1 MNPSVRS
8 FIAITVVVAVGALV
22 AWAGSDNS
30 ITYADISI
38 FWWCGLLA
46 FGIQW
51 VAFIPAYLKQT
62 EHFYDLIGSTTYL
75 TVVAAALWLSG
86 KSDPRSIMV
95 SVLVAVW
102 AVRLGSFLFM
112 RISQDGKDS
121 RFDQIKPKPWRFL
134 FAWTLQGLWVFL
146 TLAAVLVV
154 LSSEQSAPLSVIG
167 YVGIALWVLG
177 FVIEVVSDRQK
188 RQFRAARE
196 RGETGPFITTG
207 LWAYSRHPNYFGEIV
222 LWLGLAVVA
231 IPVMSGWQWIGIVS
245 PLFVTLLLTRVSG
258 IPMLEKK
265 SDDQWGDDKSYQA
278 YKAHTPVLV
287 PRLLPRS
294 SVASGVNSSS

>member
-1 MNPSVRS
+1 MNPSLRS
-8 FIAITVVVAVGALV
+8 FFAITVVLAIGALV
-22 AWAGSDNS
+22 AWAGSDHS
-30 ITYADISI
+30 ITFADISI

-51 VAFIPAYLKQT
+51 LAFIPAYLKQT
-62 EHFYDLIGSTTYL
+62 EHFYDLVGSTTYL
-75 TVVAAALWLSG
+75 SVVALALWFGG
-86 KSDPRSIMV
+86 KTDPRSIVV
-95 SVLVAVW
+95 SVLVAIW

-154 LSSEQSAPLSVIG
+154 LSSENSLPLGIVG
-167 YVGIALWVLG
+167 YVGIALWIVG
-177 FVIEVVSDRQK
+177 FVVEAVSDRQK
-188 RQFRAARE
+188 RQFRAARS
-196 RGETGPFITTG
+196 RGETGPFITSG

-222 LWLGLAVVA
+222 LWLGLAIVA
-231 IPVMSGWQWIGIVS
+231 IPVMSGWQWVGVVS

-258 IPMLEKK
+258 VPMLEKK
-265 SDDQWGDDKSYQA
+265 SDDQWGEDPSYQA
-278 YKAHTPVLV
+278 YKAQTPVLV
-287 PRLLPRS
+287 PRLFPRASVKTEVES
-294 SVASGVNSSS
+294 SL